1 MKRFLSIHFLSSLFV
16 LVYAVLCVSMIN
28 CTPGVRKLVV
38 HAVTENCEMLEL
50 PLKVCVA
57 IEELAP
63 ILDVLLL
70 AQKEGKDAE
79 LTVHMRDGSR
89 ETFIVPLARIPGAV
103 GSITGAAMGA
113 SLRRS
118 GSPAVASASAS
129 ASASAPRAPTPAPS
143 GSRLEP
149 VEGGQRLRLADSR
162 YWGGK
167 RVGGGCSAH
176 RFLDHHMGQAR
187 RRRVLFLEAAGRRP
201 WRGCGR
207 RRG

>member
-16 LVYAVLCVSMIN
+16 LVYAVLCVTMIN
-28 CTPGVRKLVV
+28 CTPGARKLVV
-38 HAVTENCEMLEL
+38 HAVTENCETLEL

-113 SLRRS
+113 SLRR
-118 GSPAVASASAS
+118 GAPAVGSASAS
-129 ASASAPRAPTPAPS
+129 ASTSASAPRAAAPAPS
-143 GSRLEP
+143 GSR
-149 VEGGQRLRLADSR
+149 
-162 YWGGK
+162 
-167 RVGGGCSAH
+167 
-176 RFLDHHMGQAR
+176 
-187 RRRVLFLEAAGRRP
+187 
-201 WRGCGR
+201 
-207 RRG
+207 